1 MKCKACGTE
10 IANDA
15 KFCNFCGTKVEE
27 TKNVN
32 DENVEAN
39 AVSKDNEEK
48 YSTKEM
54 IDKIA
59 NLVTYGLSAVSIVM
73 IIGALLGFFDKNPIP
88 FIVFVGVIFIA
99 ERLEEKLPK
108 VPTVFFAA
116 FEIIALI
123 VCFNIGNNV
132 GSVLAVKEGCPS
144 QYPNI
149 TYEQAFDDYFA
160 NPKWESCGKDEDGN
174 EVVMFTGTC
183 EYMGTDAIAEIK
195 FTVYKE
201 QESFVVSSVKL
212 NGEDMDMWGNV
223 LVMDVFEE
231 YQNAKNGID
240 TSESY
245 TESYLEEDVS
255 EMPPADASVSIE
267 EVTLRSGTYRNE
279 NSKFVFTISEPYY
292 SEENTVCVN
301 VYAGIEGDEYRHE
314 RVGVV
319 YEPWKEIWTGYGN
332 FEYDGENGLITGQG
346 LSALIYYFDD
356 EEMDDLEVEYT
367 YYLDSFEGD
376 EEEQVLEE
384 TVIDQNSS
392 GEFVGLQGDYV
403 CTNVSDGEW
412 TGRIQFYQDNPE
424 YIFFELSTLDG
435 PQDIMAAVAYI
446 KDDCT
451 AVYDDG
457 YGFSVTFSWVNA
469 ETIYVSYEGELSG
482 TDSGTIM
489 DLCDERNYYR
499 APEFN

>member
-1 MKCKACGTE
+1 MAIRTIVKDGDPILKKVCRPVTE
-10 IANDA
+10 FNAKLATLLDDMGETMIA
-15 KFCNFCGTKVEE
+15 
-27 TKNVN
+27 
-32 DENVEAN
+32 AN
-39 AVSKDNEEK
+39 
-48 YSTKEM
+48 
-54 IDKIA
+54 
-59 NLVTYGLSAVSIVM
+59 GLGLAGPQVGM
-73 IIGALLGFFDKNPIP
+73 LRR
-88 FIVFVGVIFIA
+88 VFV
-99 ERLEEKLPK
+99 
-108 VPTVFFAA
+108 
-116 FEIIALI
+116 ALDI
-123 VCFNIGNNV
+123 
-132 GSVLAVKEGCPS
+132 
-144 QYPNI
+144 
-149 TYEQAFDDYFA
+149 YE
-160 NPKWESCGKDEDGN
+160 DEDGN

-292 SEENTVCVN
+292 SEENTICVN

-346 LSALIYYFDD
+346 LSTLIYYFDD

-367 YYLDSFEGD
+367 YYLDSFEVT
-376 EEEQVLEE
+376 EEEKEVLNKAIE
-384 TVIDQNSS
+384 ILNDK
-392 GEFVGLQGDYV
+392 
-403 CTNVSDGEW
+403 
-412 TGRIQFYQDNPE
+412 TGFD
-424 YIFFELSTLDG
+424 
-435 PQDIMAAVAYI
+435 
-446 KDDCT
+446 
-451 AVYDDG
+451 
-457 YGFSVTFSWVNA
+457 
-469 ETIYVSYEGELSG
+469 
-482 TDSGTIM
+482 
-489 DLCDERNYYR
+489 YYR
-499 APEFN
+499 HNWGGKIIDRVEDAIKLLQEISEGKFF

>member
-15 KFCNFCGTKVEE
+15 KFCNFCGEKVEE
-27 TKNVN
+27 SKKVN
-32 DENVEAN
+32 SGGIEES
-39 AVSKDNEEK
+39 VSLKDNEEK
-48 YSTKEM
+48 YSGKEM
-54 IDKIA
+54 MDKIA
-59 NLVTYGLSAVSIVM
+59 KLITGGLSAISLIM
-73 IIGALLGFFDKNPIP
+73 IIGALFGIFDKNPIP
-88 FIVFVGVIFIA
+88 FIIFVGIVM
-99 ERLEEKLPK
+99 LVDKLDEKMPK
-108 VPTVFFAA
+108 VPTIFWAV
-116 FEIIALI
+116 FEIVALV
-123 VCFNIGNNV
+123 VCFSISSNA
-132 GSVLAVKEGCPS
+132 SVVVSVKEGSPN

-149 TYEQAFDDYFA
+149 TYEQAFEDYFSD
-160 NPKWESCGKDEDGN
+160 PTWESCGKDEDGN

-183 EYMGTDAIAEIK
+183 EYMESDAIAEIK

-212 NGEDMDMWGNV
+212 NGEDMGMLGNV
-223 LVMDVFEE
+223 LVMDAFEE
-231 YQNAKNGID
+231 YLIATGGSNGSG
-240 TSESY
+240 TFNEP
-245 TESYLEEDVS
+245 YLEENVS
-255 EMPPADASVSIE
+255 EMPPADESVSLE
-267 EVTLRSGTYRNE
+267 EITLRSGTYRNE
-279 NSKFVFTISEPYY
+279 NSQFVFTISEPYY
-292 SEENTVCVN
+292 DEKNTICVN

-332 FEYDGENGLITGQG
+332 FEYDGEKGLITGQG
-346 LSALIYYFDD
+346 LSSLIYYFDD
-356 EEMDDLEVEYT
+356 EELDYLEVEYT
-367 YYLDSFEGD
+367 YYLDEFEEKVVEG
-376 EEEQVLEE
+376 EK
-384 TVIDQNSS
+384 TVSEQNSQ

-403 CTNVSDGEW
+403 CTNVAEGEW
-412 TGRIQFYQDNPE
+412 TGRIQFSRDNPE

-435 PQDIMAAVAYI
+435 PQDVMAAVAYI
-446 KDDCT
+446 KDDST

-457 YGFSVTFSWVNA
+457 YGFSITFSWVNS